1 MKAVIDTMANTFLHK
16 KTKTLLETLGDVK
29 EKKKLKYTLVYTVGK
44 TKAKTIFDTL
54 RIVRCLSTGKHA
66 CLNSTRCN
74 G

>member
-54 RIVRCLSTGKHA
+54 RIVRC
-66 CLNSTRCN
+66 
-74 G
+74 